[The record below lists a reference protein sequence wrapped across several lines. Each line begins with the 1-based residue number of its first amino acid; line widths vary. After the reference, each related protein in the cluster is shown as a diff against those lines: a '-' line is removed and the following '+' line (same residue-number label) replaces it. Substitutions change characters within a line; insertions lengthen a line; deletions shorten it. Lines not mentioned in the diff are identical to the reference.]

1 MSNDLYIIN
10 KSYNINFSL
19 YIGMYILVP
28 REMHTNMINLHWIN
42 LTILQSR
49 KRAYKLYINMY
60 IFYYQLSGLEL
71 K

>member
-28 REMHTNMINLHWIN
+28 REMHTNMINLH
-42 LTILQSR
+42 
-49 KRAYKLYINMY
+49 
-60 IFYYQLSGLEL
+60 
-71 K
+71 